1 MEIKHTDDQTQYL
14 DKQKEHESGIGSS
27 SYSRL
32 HQHIFNINYLHFECY
47 MLNCLQIEPDAR
59 DTVSSFDKAHWT
71 AVFLLGTSGND
82 SGQLDLC

>member
-1 MEIKHTDDQTQYL
+1 M
-14 DKQKEHESGIGSS
+14 
-27 SYSRL
+27 
-32 HQHIFNINYLHFECY
+32 HFECY
-47 MLNCLQIEPDAR
+47 MLNYLQIEPYAR